1 MQDYRYAFG
10 TEYSH
15 SLFDITEKQKAKAKA
30 KAKTKQNKQTKLIQ
44 REVGTTVK
52 CLGIDQDEVL
62 VV

>member
-1 MQDYRYAFG
+1 MQNYWYVFA

-15 SLFDITEKQKAKAKA
+15 SLFDITEKQKAKT
-30 KAKTKQNKQTKLIQ
+30 KTKQTKLIQ